1 MSNAAPQPEKGRLRQ
16 MRQAYRITKNTDPN
30 IGLILLLWF
39 VLVGGLFAVGG
50 FFLFGT
56 GTFGIILTVVFALMT
71 GLLAVLIVFG
81 RRAEKAAYAQAEGQR
96 GASAGALGMLKRGWD
111 LKTEPVAVTRNQDV
125 VFRVVG
131 RPGII
136 LVGEGNG
143 TRVRGLLASEK
154 KRHSRIAGEEI
165 PVHLV
170 VVGRGEDEV
179 PLTKLLKHVQ
189 KLPKALKP
197 AEQTA
202 VMNKLKALDSMR
214 PGVPIPRGPMP
225 TNLKGARRAMRG

>member
-1 MSNAAPQPEKGRLRQ
+1 MSNATPQPEKGRLRQ

-30 IGLILLLWF
+30 IGFILLLWF
-39 VLVGGLFAVGG
+39 VLVAGVFAVGG

-56 GTFGIILTVVFALMT
+56 SPFGIILTAVFALLT
-71 GLLAVLIVFG
+71 GFLAVLIVFG

-96 GASAGALGMLKRGWD
+96 GASAGALGMLRRGWD
-111 LKTEPVAVTRNQDV
+111 LRSEPIAVTRNQDV

-136 LVGEGNG
+136 LVGEGNP
-143 TRVRGLLASEK
+143 TRVRGLLAAEK
-154 KRHSRIAGEEI
+154 KKHTRIAGEEV

-170 VVGRGEDEV
+170 VVGRGDDEV

-189 KLPKALKP
+189 KLPKAIKP

-202 VMNKLKALDSMR
+202 IMNKLKALDSMR
-214 PGVPIPRGPMP
+214 PAAPIPRGPMP
-225 TNLKGARRAMRG
+225 TSTKGARRAMRG